1 MYKSVSS
8 LQTHFAA
15 SCHACGKL
23 IGLDSRD
30 LSYRDLHWHEACF
43 QVPASIFTVVS
54 SDICPAQCAK
64 CHVSLLHQAFAATP
78 RHGILCGGC
87 YDQVA
92 VNTRFI

>member
-1 MYKSVSS
+1 MNKSVSS

-23 IGLDSRD
+23 IGLESRD

-43 QVPASIFTVVS
+43 QVATASPVSTVLFT
-54 SDICPAQCAK
+54 DIYPTQCAK
-64 CHVSLLHQAFAATP
+64 CHISLLNQAFAATP

-87 YDQVA
+87 HDQVQ
-92 VNTRFI
+92 